1 MELRVNI
8 YLRAEWEK
16 TVYHD
21 QLASL
26 LQEDMSTDW
35 DDFIRWEMNSQLF
48 LQVKRFLYG
57 FEIILLK
64 SKDQGQF
71 QQKVI

>member
-26 LQEDMSTDW
+26 LQEDMSTD
-35 DDFIRWEMNSQLF
+35 
-48 LQVKRFLYG
+48 
-57 FEIILLK
+57 
-64 SKDQGQF
+64 
-71 QQKVI
+71 